1 MFKKIYNLFPDT
13 IFRYKLENYEK
24 INKEL
29 LSYILDLQKKD
40 SIGNNRSNRG
50 GWHSPNFDLVN
61 AGPPINFIN
70 NFKDFMF
77 KDCGLWFMFNLH
89 SSNYT

>member
-1 MFKKIYNLFPDT
+1 MTEKKIYNLFPDT
-13 IFRYKLENYEK
+13 IFRYKLENYEQ

-29 LSYILDLQKKD
+29 LNYILDLQKKD

-70 NFKDFMF
+70 
-77 KDCGLWFMFNLH
+77 
-89 SSNYT
+89 